1 MTAPTWQEILAADW
15 AVTDGGVQDLAVYP
29 TTDGR
34 VVFAIRCEDG
44 QTHRASLSQEEVDEL
59 RKTLKRAY
67 DIAGEIVF
75 QARHQMA
82 DMAAFDAIQRAKGIA

>member
-1 MTAPTWQEILAADW
+1 MNPPTWQEILAADW
-15 AVTDGGVQDLAVYP
+15 AVTDAGGQDLAVYP

-34 VVFAIRCEDG
+34 VVFVIRSEDG
-44 QTHRASLSQEEVDEL
+44 QLHRASLSQEEVDGL
-59 RKTLKRAY
+59 SKTMKRAY

-82 DMAAFDAIQRAKGIA
+82 DMAAFEAIQRAKGAP